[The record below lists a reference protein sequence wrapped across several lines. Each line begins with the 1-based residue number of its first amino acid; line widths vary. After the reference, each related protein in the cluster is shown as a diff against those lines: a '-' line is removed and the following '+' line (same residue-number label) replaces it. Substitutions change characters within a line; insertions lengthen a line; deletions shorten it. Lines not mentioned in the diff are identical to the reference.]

1 MLTRPVAA
9 WGIITL
15 CSICASKG
23 PCVLCSSIFYDLSF
37 MCMSCVQSTGRCVG
51 DLGSS
56 GVPDPHQSFGV
67 LENRAERKGW
77 AVADGNC
84 GAAGNRYM
92 QSYNMP

>member
-1 MLTRPVAA
+1 
-9 WGIITL
+9 
-15 CSICASKG
+15 
-23 PCVLCSSIFYDLSF
+23 
-37 MCMSCVQSTGRCVG
+37 MSCRGPANRPRAKWPYIVKVHVCCVHRFFMIYHSCVCLVCSQLG
-51 DLGSS
+51 DVLGTW
-56 GVPDPHQSFGV
+56 GLQVCQIRTRKKSFGV